1 MEISVLRPWAFVFL
15 LPAVLFCFFYLRSVK
30 TWLGIVDDHLLKPL
44 LVRVYIRFKEAFKII
59 ILSLACLSM
68 VFALVGIG
76 IKGAENELYR
86 PKSPAVIVLDMS
98 LSMKV
103 RDIVPNRFSQAVFKV
118 YDLLDELTGIPTAL
132 IVFSDEPYQLVP
144 TTTEKEAIKALLPL
158 LNFNL
163 LPSQGSRL
171 DRAIKEA
178 ERTIKEGEAEFGDIF
193 VITDGADDVLE
204 LQDATLAYARSLAKK
219 GFRLFVLGVG
229 TEQGGILFE
238 KEDVPVL
245 DALGNPV
252 YHRLKEGYLRQLA
265 QAGNG
270 KYHHVRTD
278 GSDIDFLMKVQKSQI
293 QFGQKSDLTD
303 KQSVSD
309 QGYWFLILP
318 VLLFPF
324 LFRQGRLLGIMFVL
338 LFPVQSRAS
347 TFTEMFLSPSFAAM
361 RFLDRGDQAKAI
373 KTALDSDN
381 FTVLYNVGTR
391 LIFLQNY
398 PAAQDLLQKG
408 VDQRPDDEN
417 AQINLEIAKR
427 LNQNP
432 SPQTSQSGS
441 NEDNQNPDNSGEGK
455 GNSEGENN
463 LNQNNNNNS
472 QQSDNKEKNKNE
484 KSLNT
489 SDDSSD
495 EEQDNQNNRDQNS
508 QNDGDHQ
515 SEENKQDQE
524 TSEGGGNKE
533 NNQKNSQE
541 NTERQEKSSDNKKDM
556 PPVYEDP
563 SILLRHKILFLY
575 QEKRYAG
582 DKTIGAKW

>member
-1 MEISVLRPWAFVFL
+1 MEISVLRPWGFVFL

-44 LVRVYIRFKEAFKII
+44 LVRVYMRFKETFKII
-59 ILSLACLSM
+59 ILSMVCLS
-68 VFALVGIG
+68 VVCALVGIG
-76 IKGAENELYR
+76 IKGGENELYR

-178 ERTIKEGEAEFGDIF
+178 ERTIKEGGAEFGDIF
-193 VITDGADDVLE
+193 LITDGADNVLE
-204 LQDATLAYARSLAKK
+204 LQDSTLAYTHSLAKK
-219 GFRLFVLGVG
+219 GFRLFVIGVG
-229 TEQGGILFE
+229 TGQGGVLFE
-238 KEDVPVL
+238 KEDTPVL

-252 YHRLKEGYLRQLA
+252 SHRLKEGYLRQLA

-278 GSDIDFLMKVQKSQI
+278 GSDIDFLIKAQKSQTE
-293 QFGQKSDLTD
+293 FGQKSDLTD

-318 VLLFPF
+318 VLCFPF
-324 LFRQGRLLGIMFVL
+324 LFRQGRLLGIMFVI
-338 LFPVQSRAS
+338 LFPIQSRAS

-361 RFLDRGDQAKAI
+361 RSLDRGDQAKAI
-373 KTALDSDN
+373 KTALDSDD

-398 PAAQDLLQKG
+398 PAAQELLQKA
-408 VDQRPDDEN
+408 VDQRPADEN

-441 NEDNQNPDNSGEGK
+441 NNDSQSPDNSGEGE
-455 GNSEGENN
+455 GNSEGEKN
-463 LNQNNNNNS
+463 LNQNNNNGS
-472 QQSDNKEKNKNE
+472 QQSDKKENNKSESPPDTSDHSSDGERDDKENPDQNPRSNADNQRNEGQQDQRKSDANGNKEK
-484 KSLNT
+484 
-489 SDDSSD
+489 DD
-495 EEQDNQNNRDQNS
+495 
-508 QNDGDHQ
+508 
-515 SEENKQDQE
+515 
-524 TSEGGGNKE
+524 
-533 NNQKNSQE
+533 KNSQGNSE
-541 NTERQEKSSDNKKDM
+541 QNEKAPDHKKDM
-556 PPVYEDP
+556 PPVHEDP

-575 QEKRYAG
+575 HEKRYA
-582 DKTIGAKW
+582 DEKTIGAQW